1 MNPNILGECAQR
13 LIETAEMM
21 TASTSTTATS
31 TTVNTT
37 LSSSSGSAAIK
48 FCFDMHVFE
57 GVYSFVRNIYFVSLG
72 RSYLILSMVALQYI
86 FLSRPALPEQIMLR
100 QAIFSLLD
108 FWFLFNATLL
118 LSNLTSAGVFSI

>member
-1 MNPNILGECAQR
+1 MNPNILRECAQR

-21 TASTSTTATS
+21 TASTSTTATP

-37 LSSSSGSAAIK
+37 MSSSSGSAAIK

-57 GVYSFVRNIYFVSLG
+57 GLYSFVRIFIYFVSLG
-72 RSYLILSMVALQYI
+72 RSYLILSMVGFLLNTRSYTV

-100 QAIFSLLD
+100 KATFSLLD
-108 FWFLFNATLL
+108 FWFHF
-118 LSNLTSAGVFSI
+118 